1 MVCPCNL
8 ILYRFYKERN
18 IIYVQCEGKV
28 STYFLVKSKGWE
40 NCGYVQLL
48 YYYCTVH
55 CYCLHY
61 EEGLGNFHF
70 LLDMHKRE
78 KETWRERTG

>member
-1 MVCPCNL
+1 M
-8 ILYRFYKERN
+8 
-18 IIYVQCEGKV
+18 

-40 NCGYVQLL
+40 KCGYVQLL
-48 YYYCTVH
+48 YYYCPVH

-78 KETWRERTG
+78 RDMEGENRIREETGMGMKS